1 MSGALLMTP
10 LPAADEA
17 ADAANATVPILVV
30 DDNPAKRLA
39 LTAMLLPLGLSV
51 VEADSGIAALRCLLE
66 QEFAV
71 ILLDVRMPIMDGFET
86 AALIRQ
92 RLESEMTPIIFITA
106 YGTDEIL
113 ETDRY
118 AEGAVDFMFAPVPP
132 EVLRAKVSVFAN
144 LYLKAE
150 ALAARAREVQA
161 SADQFRLLTD
171 AAPIGIF
178 QTDAENRYIYTNPR
192 WTEITGISSD
202 QAAGREWSSI
212 IDAQRSAD
220 LDAEFPDGALA
231 RAELCHR
238 FELSLPGSVSRIVL
252 VTSRPIP
259 DGRGGV
265 AGWVGTLA
273 DVTADAVVEAAQSIA
288 RDELAAIA
296 RSDPL
301 TGLGNRRALQED
313 LDLLDGRVSRYGH
326 RYCIALF
333 DVDHFKAYND
343 TYGHPAGDRILE
355 TIAAQLMDCARA
367 GDAVYRYGGEEFLCI
382 FPEQSLAE
390 GTLAVERM
398 RLAVLGLAIPH
409 KKSPVGLLAISAGL
423 AMLDQAHTRS
433 TDVLAEADEALYRAK
448 QLGRNRVEQPAEAA
462 KNLQKSVDL
471 R

>member
-1 MSGALLMTP
+1 MSGALLVAP
-10 LPAADEA
+10 LAAADEPT
-17 ADAANATVPILVV
+17 DAVNATVPILVV

-39 LTAMLLPLGLSV
+39 LTAMLLPLGHSV
-51 VEADSGIAALRCLLE
+51 VEADSGIAALRRLLE

-106 YGTDEIL
+106 YGTDEIM

-150 ALAARAREVQA
+150 ALAAQAREVQT

-192 WTEITGISSD
+192 WTEITGISSEE
-202 QAAGREWSSI
+202 AAGREWSSI
-212 IDAQRSAD
+212 IDARQCAD
-220 LDAEFPDGALA
+220 LDAEFPDDSLD
-231 RAELCHR
+231 RAELGHR

-265 AGWVGTLA
+265 AGSVGTLA
-273 DVTADAVVEAAQSIA
+273 DVTAEAGVQAAQSIA

-296 RSDPL
+296 RLDPL

-343 TYGHPAGDRILE
+343 TYGHPAGDRLLE
-355 TIAAQLMDCARA
+355 TIAAQLKDCARA

-398 RLAVLGLAIPH
+398 RLGVLGLAIPH
-409 KKSPVGLLAISAGL
+409 KKSPVGLLTISAGL

-462 KNLQKSVDL
+462 KNVQKSVNL